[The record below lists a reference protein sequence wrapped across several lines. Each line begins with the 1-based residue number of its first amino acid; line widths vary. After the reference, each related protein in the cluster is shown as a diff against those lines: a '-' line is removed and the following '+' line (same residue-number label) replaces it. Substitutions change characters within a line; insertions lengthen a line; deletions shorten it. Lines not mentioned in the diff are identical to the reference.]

1 LKLHELA
8 IGCWAY
14 KAISGDDSRVTRL
27 RQATGGRV
35 DPHDPGHREILFAW
49 LTQWGCRQFSKAH
62 QVTIAGESLEA
73 WARAWLPALPPDNV
87 ALEKIDDEAVS
98 QLGAAYKDL
107 RRRQAGTRTLQ
118 GGTISHVR
126 YGPVGA
132 AKTLFALRPG
142 ICPPWDRFTLDALGL
157 DYSSAS
163 YCRYLRLVLADLQHI
178 ATQAGV
184 QIAELPALVGR
195 PNSTPPK
202 LMDEYY
208 WITITRG
215 FEPPSQET
223 INEWLTWARN
233 G

>member
-1 LKLHELA
+1 MSNRGPRGQTGHPA
-8 IGCWAY
+8 G
-14 KAISGDDSRVTRL
+14 ISPDLD
-27 RQATGGRV
+27 
-35 DPHDPGHREILFAW
+35 
-49 LTQWGCRQFSKAH
+49 FS
-62 QVTIAGESLEA
+62 T
-73 WARAWLPALPPDNV
+73 PNV
-87 ALEKIDDEAVS
+87 A
-98 QLGAAYKDL
+98 
-107 RRRQAGTRTLQ
+107 
-118 GGTISHVR
+118 
-126 YGPVGA
+126 
-132 AKTLFALRPG
+132 
-142 ICPPWDRFTLDALGL
+142 WDRSTLDALGL

-163 YCRYLRLVLADLQHI
+163 YCRYLRLVLSDLQHI

-202 LMDEYY
+202 LIDEYY